1 MRIRPLSLSLVLA
14 ASVLAACGDS
24 TSAIVDDGRP
34 VVVTTVAPIT
44 NIAQNIAC
52 NRAQVI
58 GIVPE
63 GVNSHTF
70 EPKPSDA
77 TTMTSADLVLVNGLN
92 LELPTLE
99 LAERNISDDASI
111 VLLGDRTIEPDEWIF
126 DFSFPEADGDPNP
139 HLWTNPLFGIRFAEI
154 IRDELIALDP
164 DGADEYQA
172 NAEALIEQ
180 MEALDVAVRE
190 ATATVDRE
198 SRKLL
203 TYHDSFPYFAKEYDW
218 EVIGAIQPS
227 DFSEPSPSEVAA
239 LIDQIRDQN
248 VPAIFGSEVFASPV
262 LEQIAEETGA
272 VYVDDLRDDDLPGE
286 VGRTLLHG
294 FDGLRLRDD
303 GRDTRRRRH
312 RPRLGSDR
320 EHLHRSLVCR
330 RMTH

>member
-1 MRIRPLSLSLVLA
+1 MRPNPLSISLTLTALLVT
-14 ASVLAACGDS
+14 ACGG
-24 TSAIVDDGRP
+24 TTPTVVDDGRP

-52 NRAQVI
+52 DRAQVI

-77 TTMTSADLVLVNGLN
+77 TTMTQADLVIVNGLN

-99 LAERNISDDASI
+99 LAERNISDDAEI
-111 VLLGDRTIEPDEWIF
+111 VLLGDRTIAPEDWIF

-164 DGADEYQA
+164 AGADEYRE
-172 NAEALIEQ
+172 NAGALIDQ
-180 MEALDVAVRE
+180 MEALDMAVRE

-198 SRKLL
+198 RRKLL
-203 TYHDSFPYFAKEYDW
+203 TYHDSFPYFAREYDW
-218 EVIGAIQPS
+218 DVIGAIQPS

-272 VYVDDLRDDDLPGE
+272 EYVDDLRDDDLPGE
-286 VGRTLLHG
+286 VGSDEHSYLGLMVFDFQTMIETLGGDASALDSVPTANICTG
-294 FDGLRLRDD
+294 ATYAD
-303 GRDTRRRRH
+303 
-312 RPRLGSDR
+312 
-320 EHLHRSLVCR
+320 E
-330 RMTH
+330 

>member
-1 MRIRPLSLSLVLA
+1 VRPNPLSISLTLTALLVT
-14 ASVLAACGDS
+14 ACGG
-24 TSAIVDDGRP
+24 TTPTVVDDGRP

-52 NRAQVI
+52 DRAQVI

-77 TTMTSADLVLVNGLN
+77 TTMTQADLVIVNGLN

-99 LAERNISDDASI
+99 LAERNISDDAEI
-111 VLLGDRTIEPDEWIF
+111 VLLGDRTIAPEDWIF

-164 DGADEYQA
+164 DGADEYRE
-172 NAEALIEQ
+172 NAGALIDQ
-180 MEALDVAVRE
+180 IEALDVAVRE

-198 SRKLL
+198 RRKLL
-203 TYHDSFPYFAKEYDW
+203 TYHDSFPYFAREYDW
-218 EVIGAIQPS
+218 DVIGAIQPS

-272 VYVDDLRDDDLPGE
+272 EYVDDLRDDDLPGE
-286 VGRTLLHG
+286 VGSDEHSYLGLMVFDFQTMIETLG
-294 FDGLRLRDD
+294 G
-303 GRDTRRRRH
+303 DTGALDSV
-312 RPRLGSDR
+312 PTANICTGATYAD
-320 EHLHRSLVCR
+320 E
-330 RMTH
+330 

>member
-286 VGRTLLHG
+286 VGSDEHSYMGLMVFDFVTMVETLGGDATALDSVPTANICTG
-294 FDGLRLRDD
+294 ASYAD
-303 GRDTRRRRH
+303 
-312 RPRLGSDR
+312 
-320 EHLHRSLVCR
+320 E
-330 RMTH
+330 

>member
-1 MRIRPLSLSLVLA
+1 MNSQSPILGLTIA
-14 ASVLAACGDS
+14 ALLFSAC
-24 TSAIVDDGRP
+24 SADQNAVIDDGRP

-52 NRAQVI
+52 DQAQVI

-77 TTMTSADLVLVNGLN
+77 TTMASADLVLVNGLN

-111 VLLGDRTIEPDEWIF
+111 VLLGDRTIGPDEWIF

-164 DGADEYQA
+164 DGADTYTA
-172 NAEALIEQ
+172 NADALIDQ
-180 MEALDVAVRE
+180 MEALDGAVRD
-190 ATATVDRE
+190 ATATVDRDR
-198 SRKLL
+198 RKLL
-203 TYHDSFPYFAKEYDW
+203 TYHDSFPYFAREYDW
-218 EVIGAIQPS
+218 DVIGAIQPS

-239 LIDQIRDQN
+239 LIDQINEQR
-248 VPAIFGSEVFASPV
+248 VPAIFGSEVFTSPV

-286 VGRTLLHG
+286 VGSDQHSYLGLMV
-294 FDGLRLRDD
+294 FDFQTMIDA
-303 GRDTRRRRH
+303 
-312 RPRLGSDR
+312 LGGDSSVLDSVPTANICTGATYA
-320 EHLHRSLVCR
+320 EE
-330 RMTH
+330 